1 VLAPS
6 SQQHVST
13 GGWMASRV
21 DRVLSHRKASA
32 ATFCVLL
39 LDTVAT
45 FATIHYTVP
54 ETSCLFDVR
63 VCGYGVAVVL
73 TVLRQGWG
81 VDVAELELL
90 L

>member
-1 VLAPS
+1 
-6 SQQHVST
+6 
-13 GGWMASRV
+13 M
-21 DRVLSHRKASA
+21 
-32 ATFCVLL
+32 
-39 LDTVAT
+39 AT
-45 FATIHYTVP
+45 FATIDYTVP